1 MNITEYAYEEACD
14 DNAGYCTACDD
25 ITSDSGVE
33 PDAEGYKCPTCDA
46 MTVMGVEQALLVGKL
61 EIDGD

>member
-1 MNITEYAYEEACD
+1 MELDADSYWDACD
-14 DNAGYCTACDD
+14 SYAGYCTACDD

-33 PDAEGYKCPTCDA
+33 PDAEGYKCPVCDG

-61 EIDGD
+61 TIEE